1 MTLEW
6 DDLGTVRVETI
17 ALFFCE
23 PGKTK
28 MKSFGF
34 CLPMTS
40 GVLSVGTAVGENSL
54 QFLIL
59 TWPDFEVKL
68 IAESTEVITHAF
80 P

>member
-23 PGKTK
+23 PGSTQ

-40 GVLSVGTAVGENSL
+40 GVLSVGIAVGENPL

-59 TWPDFEVKL
+59 TRPDFEVKL
-68 IAESTEVITHAF
+68 IG
-80 P
+80 